1 MFSNAASGSVSFL
14 KAGSGSK
21 SKPDPDP
28 HQTQNSGA
36 VELKNRELEGLL
48 LAVADFHHFD
58 LDHSVSVRNT
68 VF

>member
-1 MFSNAASGSVSFL
+1 MPPLDSYLFW
-14 KAGSGSK
+14 
-21 SKPDPDP
+21 KPDPDQNQKP
-28 HQTQNSGA
+28 DPEPRQTQNSGA